1 MSRDYRLYLEDILES
16 CRKILRYIQGLN
28 FEQFVQD
35 DKTYD
40 AVIRNL
46 EIIGEAAKSVPEQIR
61 KHHPDIEWRKISGMR
76 DVVAHAYFGV
86 NDEIVW
92 DVLENKIPVLQT
104 QISEI
109 LNTGDN

>member
-1 MSRDYRLYLEDILES
+1 MLRDYRLHLEDILES

-46 EIIGEAAKSVPEQIR
+46 EIIGEAAKSVPEETR
-61 KHHPDIEWRKISGMR
+61 KHHPDVEWRKISGMR

>member
-16 CRKILRYIQGLN
+16 CGKTLRYIQGLN
-28 FEQFVQD
+28 FEQFVRD

-46 EIIGEAAKSVPEQIR
+46 EIIGEAAKGVAEEIR
-61 KHHPDIEWRKISGMR
+61 KHHPDVEWRKISGMR

-92 DVLENKIPVLQT
+92 DVLENKIPVVQK